1 MTTWGRQ
8 SLNVC
13 LYLCS
18 MFFDHFLVSGRLTNR
33 MMLCNGWGCWSMT
46 RFSFIIDTNAFTLSL
61 DCYCRT
67 STPLLHK
74 TSFPRVCV
82 LALHDTGDSFKLCNL
97 WVQFAQLW
105 QAGILQ
111 RRPKY
116 DPVPKT
122 CAEICTH
129 SFFNNEINA
138 QSWTFYFFL
147 LLLLNV
153 LFLSMLNG
161 HSVLFRDH

>member
-13 LYLCS
+13 LYLCF

-74 TSFPRVCV
+74 TSFPRVCLCWHYMTLEIRLNCV
-82 LALHDTGDSFKLCNL
+82 TYESSLHNSDKLAFHRGGRNMTLFL
-97 WVQFAQLW
+97 
-105 QAGILQ
+105 
-111 RRPKY
+111 RR
-116 DPVPKT
+116 
-122 CAEICTH
+122 AEICTH

-138 QSWTFYFFL
+138 QSWTFYFFV

-153 LFLSMLNG
+153 LFLSMLKR
-161 HSVLFRDH
+161 HCVLFRDH